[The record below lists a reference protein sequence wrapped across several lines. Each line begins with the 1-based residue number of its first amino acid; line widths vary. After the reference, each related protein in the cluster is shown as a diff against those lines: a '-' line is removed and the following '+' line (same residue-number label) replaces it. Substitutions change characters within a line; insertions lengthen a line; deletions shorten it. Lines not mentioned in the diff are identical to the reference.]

1 MESEESFLPVTFPLF
16 LAFPLA
22 ATTVVDEEAEEL
34 ELEAGGAEASA
45 LA

>member
-16 LAFPLA
+16 LDFPLA
-22 ATTVVDEEAEEL
+22 ATTVVDEEAEEA
-34 ELEAGGAEASA
+34 EAGGAEASA

>member
-22 ATTVVDEEAEEL
+22 ATTVVDEEAEAE
-34 ELEAGGAEASA
+34 EEAGGAEASA